1 MYKQINGND
10 ETRKF
15 LENLGLVKGTKI
27 VVVTEISGNLIINVR
42 DTRVAVSRA
51 MASRI
56 VVTARVNIKEEK
68 FMTLKDAK
76 PGQTVRLKRSMAWEP

>member
-1 MYKQINGND
+1 MPLTMVNAGMEIYVQQINGND

-56 VVTARVNIKEEK
+56 VVTA
-68 FMTLKDAK
+68 A
-76 PGQTVRLKRSMAWEP
+76 

>member
-1 MYKQINGND
+1 MPLTMARTGSEIYVDVINGKD

-15 LENLGLVKGTKI
+15 LENLGFVKGTKI
-27 VVVTEISGNLIINVR
+27 SVITEISGNLIINVK

-56 VVTARVNIKEEK
+56 
-68 FMTLKDAK
+68 M
-76 PGQTVRLKRSMAWEP
+76 VRAA

>member
-1 MYKQINGND
+1 MPLTMARTGSEIYVDVINGKD

-15 LENLGLVKGTKI
+15 LENLGFVKGTKI
-27 VVVTEISGNLIINVR
+27 SVIMEISGNLIINVK

-56 VVTARVNIKEEK
+56 
-68 FMTLKDAK
+68 M
-76 PGQTVRLKRSMAWEP
+76 VRAA